1 MTKKLLTVR
10 EFDSIIGNE
19 AYKDDPCYRYILPKG
34 SEGLDGKKIFAEFA
48 QFVKSHQPED
58 KLAGD
63 NAALDFFSL
72 SYRKGV
78 GDVIKV
84 KNYVGLVQLKSGFQ
98 IEILPKI
105 YFPSENGG
113 GKQDEGEDAEPD
125 EAKKDEQ
132 AIASTKKI
140 FLEMLRCLKKFPNKV
155 FDRANLKIEKL
166 SLLEIFIRMY
176 VKEVSELAKRGLRAS
191 YLTMDDNKPYFK
203 GKLIVNEHIKRNIAH
218 KEKFYIAYDEF
229 HVSRPENRLIKSC
242 LLYLRRISSDYENV
256 REIMQ
261 LLAFFE
267 LVEPSVNYEKDFAK
281 VIIDR
286 NTQEYKDIMEW
297 TKVFLLNKS
306 FSSFSGDT
314 SALVLL
320 FKMHELYEA
329 YVARKMR
336 EVFGGEWTVDTQDKG
351 EHLFDSVIE
360 KTFPADTGANGEGT
374 TTPKFGLRPDIVLRK
389 SETSGSEGKASHI
402 LDTKWKTLN
411 PNSSKNYG
419 ISQSDM
425 YQMFA
430 YAQKYKHQNDGKP
443 PRIWLLYP
451 LTEKMAEAGFSNK
464 IITYTSTGQNGDNNS
479 ASSNGDAFRVE
490 VRAVFLDLANIVD
503 NDKEDQA
510 GYKPGSLN
518 WLKELIGPPAAKAE

>member
-19 AYKDDPCYRYILPKG
+19 AYKDDSDYRYILPKG

-72 SYRKGV
+72 SYKKGV

-105 YFPSENGG
+105 YFPGNS
-113 GKQDEGEDAEPD
+113 AEKD
-125 EAKKDEQ
+125 EAKKEEQ

-329 YVARKMR
+329 YIARKMR
-336 EVFGGEWTVDTQDKG
+336 EVFGEKWTVDLQDKG

-360 KTFPADTGANGEGT
+360 KTFSADTGANGEGT

-389 SETSGSEGKASHI
+389 SETSGSEGDLHI
-402 LDTKWKTLN
+402 LDTKWKILY

-430 YAQKYKHQNDGKP
+430 YAQKYKEGASTPHV
-443 PRIWLLYP
+443 WLLYP
-451 LTEKMAEAGFSNK
+451 LTKEMADKCFEDK
-464 IITYTSTGQNGDNNS
+464 VITYKSEKPKVT
-479 ASSNGDAFRVE
+479 VH
-490 VRAVFLDLANIVD
+490 VVLLDIANID
-503 NDKEDQA
+503 E
-510 GYKPGSLN
+510 SLKR
-518 WLKELIGPPAAKAE
+518 LKSIFSSESLCAP